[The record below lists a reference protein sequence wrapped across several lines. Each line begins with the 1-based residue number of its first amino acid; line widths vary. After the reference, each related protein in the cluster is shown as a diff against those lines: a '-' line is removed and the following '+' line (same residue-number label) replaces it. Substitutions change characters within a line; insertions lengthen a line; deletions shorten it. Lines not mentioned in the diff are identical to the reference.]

1 MPKGSDLLVSALA
14 NEGVEWIFDVPGEEN
29 LDVVVSLRKSKIKL
43 ILTRH
48 EQAASESYGAI
59 GHRVKRTDDLV
70 PTMEAAFKDSGV
82 HLVTVPIDYAED
94 TRVLVEELRGRVPEL
109 A

>member
-1 MPKGSDLLVSALA
+1 MGNRRVPPGNAIALCQRAAWA
-14 NEGVEWIFDVPGEEN
+14 NHLQGCGR
-29 LDVVVSLRKSKIKL
+29 LKL

-82 HLVTVPIDYAED
+82 HLVTVRIDYAED